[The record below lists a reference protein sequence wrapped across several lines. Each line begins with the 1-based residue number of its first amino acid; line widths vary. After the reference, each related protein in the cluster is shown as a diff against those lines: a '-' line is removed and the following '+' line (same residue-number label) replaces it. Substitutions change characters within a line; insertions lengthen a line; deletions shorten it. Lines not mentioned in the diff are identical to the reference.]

1 MKSLKCSKNTY
12 QEAKQSPGSFNLAL
26 LIQEKILRLE
36 NLISKAKNI
45 VFLTGAGISTNSGLP
60 DFRSDNGFWKTNKP
74 IMFRDFLNSYESR
87 KLSWKRNIALNKALE
102 EIEPNAGHMF
112 VKKILDVK
120 KGCVITQNIDGLHH
134 KSGIQNQKIVEVHG
148 NATKAKCLDCE
159 LELDLQPFHQSVIND
174 EDIPTCPKCFGLV
187 KVATISFGQP
197 MNMNDFEKSK
207 NKIAESDLMIV
218 LGSSL
223 QVQPVASLPLFA
235 AQNKKKVIIINNDS
249 TSLDHHAE
257 LCINEDICSI
267 VKQIKI

>member
-1 MKSLKCSKNTY
+1 M
-12 QEAKQSPGSFNLAL
+12 
-26 LIQEKILRLE
+26 IQEKILRLE

-45 VFLTGAGISTNSGLP
+45 LFLTGAGISTNSGLP

-102 EIEPNAGHMF
+102 EIEPNEGHMF

-120 KGCVITQNIDGLHH
+120 KGYVITQNIDGLHH
-134 KSGIQNQKIVEVHG
+134 KSGIEDQKIIEVHG
-148 NATKAKCLDCE
+148 NATKAKCLDCGQE
-159 LELDLQPFHQSVIND
+159 LNLQPFHQSVIND

-223 QVQPVASLPLFA
+223 QVQPVASLPVFA
-235 AQNKKKVIIINNDS
+235 IKNKKKVIIINNDP

-257 LCINEDICSI
+257 LRINEDICSI

>member
-1 MKSLKCSKNTY
+1 MKSLKCSKNIY
-12 QEAKQSPGSFNLAL
+12 QEAKQNPGSLNLAL
-26 LIQEKILRLE
+26 LIQEEILKLE

-60 DFRSDNGFWKTNKP
+60 DFRSDSGFWKTNKP

-87 KLSWKRNIALNKALE
+87 KLSWQRNISLNKALE

-112 VKKILDVK
+112 IKKILDVK
-120 KGCVITQNIDGLHH
+120 KGCVITQNIDGLHQ
-134 KSGIQNQKIVEVHG
+134 KSGIQDQKIIEVHG
-148 NATKAKCLDCE
+148 NATKAKCLDCK
-159 LELDLQPFHQSVIND
+159 LELDLQPFHKSVIND

-207 NKIAESDLMIV
+207 NKIDESDLMII

-223 QVQPVASLPLFA
+223 QVQPVASLPVFA
-235 AQNKKKVIIINNDS
+235 VQNKKKLIIINNDP
-249 TSLDHHAE
+249 TSIDRYAE

-267 VKQIKI
+267 VKQIEI